1 MQELTT
7 ALPGLTHGEGALW
20 TRPGADR
27 PLRGVAPRRP
37 RLHGNPL
44 NYEEYLRFLS
54 AVAGVRF
61 LRRHALRRA
70 PRSSPTPARPD
81 GYAQL
86 STAVVT
92 VRSVSAA
99 WSIASA
105 IRWSCAPSASG

>member
-54 AVAGVRF
+54 AR
-61 LRRHALRRA
+61 L
-70 PRSSPTPARPD
+70 P
-81 GYAQL
+81 
-86 STAVVT
+86 
-92 VRSVSAA
+92 VSA
-99 WSIASA
+99 S
-105 IRWSCAPSASG
+105 